1 MRTSSFTLK
10 ALTLLTLSTGL
21 VACDDISK
29 ETPKPQPTPTLVGET
44 PKAIAVP
51 VPPPTVAAT
60 TAAPKLTPDIEK
72 EEPIAKKNKVTVT
85 DDDSDSDDN
94 ETATLADLLSRTR
107 KALADAET
115 EHALKLAG
123 LAVKK
128 APKRSSAWNLLGRA
142 QLQAGKRKLAIESF
156 EKAVELNASNS
167 YAQNN
172 LGLTLIYEGRYA
184 DAVEAL
190 EVAVEHEPV
199 EGFMWNNLGM
209 AYEHVDRL
217 DDAREAYRKAGEM
230 ENDNARES
238 LARLQGV
245 KSVIRTAKVD
255 SEPKHEPKNGD
266 KGADKNGELRTAT
279 Q

>member
-1 MRTSSFTLK
+1 MRTQTFTLK
-10 ALTLLTLSTGL
+10 ALTTLFTLSTGL

-29 ETPKPQPTPTLVGET
+29 QPTKPSTASPTMVGEA
-44 PKAIAVP
+44 PKVTETP
-51 VPPPTVAAT
+51 VPPPIPSPPVASEI
-60 TAAPKLTPDIEK
+60 KK
-72 EEPIAKKNKVTVT
+72 EEPIVKTKVEVI
-85 DDDSDSDDN
+85 DDGDGDDSES
-94 ETATLADLLSRTR
+94 ATLSDLLARTR

-115 EHALKLAG
+115 ERALKLAA

-142 QLQAGKRKLAIESF
+142 QLQAGKRKLAITSF
-156 EKAVELNASNS
+156 EKAVELNSSNS

-172 LGLTLIYEGRYA
+172 LGLTLIYEQRFD

-190 EVAVEHEPV
+190 EEAVEHEPV

-230 ENDNARES
+230 DNDNARES

-255 SEPKHEPKNGD
+255 SEPKKELTKELKDEEPK
-266 KGADKNGELRTAT
+266 TST